1 MNFDFLSNVNE
12 LMIVVTVGIL
22 ILTVLFMAFTKKLT
36 YAVGA
41 FALYGVLLG
50 VIFMFLG
57 TPLLAAVQV
66 LVFSGTIS
74 VLMLAIISLERGDV
88 IVEIP
93 KT

>member
-1 MNFDFLSNVNE
+1 
-12 LMIVVTVGIL
+12 MIVVTVGIL

-36 YAVGA
+36 HAVGA